1 MTMRCLCV
9 LCHIRHA
16 SAHTQTPYTIT
27 NTSMGVVI
35 DSALEVA
42 QMLVEATG
50 QGGVGTLVE
59 SKVPLPV
66 QCGCKI
72 CVNVWRTEG
81 TQI

>member
-1 MTMRCLCV
+1 MLVCV
-9 LCHIRHA
+9 MPY
-16 SAHTQTPYTIT
+16 QTHLSPYLYLLYH
-27 NTSMGVVI
+27 NKYQHGLI
-35 DSALEVA
+35 DSTLEVA